1 LKERALYWRRKN
13 EREREREEEETPV
26 KRYGRKGALLH
37 MKGANEACALYSTV
51 VRLVH
56 V

>member
-1 LKERALYWRRKN
+1 LKERVLYWRRKN
-13 EREREREEEETPV
+13 EREREEEETPV

-37 MKGANEACALYSTV
+37 MKGANEACTLHSTV